1 MLDLRT
7 NLIKKLFALVMVIM
21 TVCSMAPVA
30 LAAGTNPLTFQGAYL
45 TTTNHLTQSDPIK
58 QTSTP
63 GVSVID
69 NNNVPSGPQTID
81 IWIDKNFIS
90 DTIYEHNKGCCRKV
104 KKIEHNICKNEDF

>member
-45 TTTNHLTQSDPIK
+45 TTTNHLTESDPIK

-63 GVSVID
+63 GVSVLIITTYLP
-69 NNNVPSGPQTID
+69 VHKQL
-81 IWIDKNFIS
+81 
-90 DTIYEHNKGCCRKV
+90 IYGLIRILGVFQMDLTLLGQCMLYNP
-104 KKIEHNICKNEDF
+104 